1 MKFFIFG
8 NSLDNLFKIL
18 VITVSLLL
26 GYEQYFQRIATI
38 NDTLLIAVYLLL
50 FALLSSALYVS
61 AFIINPALRF
71 GWAAILSISCI
82 THEAII
88 KTMGEAL
95 TYDTLI
101 LLAKS
106 IGFAHAALEQY
117 AGVIITSLPT
127 GLLLFVGISWPPSL
141 SRILYTRR
149 TAQFLSTVY
158 PLLVMLAFSALL
170 FARGGNGSNGLPAA
184 YIPLSL
190 SSLYAYDILSEQR
203 GERLE
208 VSLKR
213 QATTLSDKIDII
225 YIIDESI
232 RGDYLDINHPN
243 GAKSNLGKNPIHGK
257 IYNFGLAASATNCSI
272 GSNLTLRF
280 GGTRKDYPRFINVMP
295 SVWQYAK
302 AAGYSTIYMD
312 AQSEGKLYNGMDEAE
327 IAQIDQLIQFKD
339 VAPRDHDLAAA
350 RLLVKLIND
359 DQRQFIL
366 INKLGAHFPIHDKY
380 PDKFL
385 VYQPALPRG
394 EFVGAPPIVKTIF
407 GSAETDW
414 TKYKNSYKNTL
425 LWVIGEF
432 FGTIFNL
439 ADLNKAI
446 ILYTSD
452 HGQNFHERN
461 NPGVATHCA
470 HDAAIEEGLVPMVAI
485 TGDTPPRDFGFAAA
499 KVNINKT
506 SHYNIFPTILNLL
519 GYDPEAVKRIY
530 GTSLIENVGD
540 PFTFNTRFE
549 ARLGQPPIWE
559 KINLDQVFYPTH

>member
-1 MKFFIFG
+1 MI
-8 NSLDNLFKIL
+8 
-18 VITVSLLL
+18 
-26 GYEQYFQRIATI
+26 RI
-38 NDTLLIAVYLLL
+38 
-50 FALLSSALYVS
+50 
-61 AFIINPALRF
+61 
-71 GWAAILSISCI
+71 GWAIILSISCI
-82 THEAII
+82 THDAIV
-88 KTMGEAL
+88 KTMGAAL

-101 LLAKS
+101 LLTKS

-117 AGVIITSLPT
+117 AGVIVSSLPT
-127 GLLLFVGISWPPSL
+127 GLLLLVGIAWPPSSSPTL
-141 SRILYTRR
+141 FKQSKVQLFS
-149 TAQFLSTVY
+149 AVY
-158 PLLVMLAFSALL
+158 PLLVMFAFSSLL
-170 FARGGNGSNGLPAA
+170 FAHGGNGSNGLPAA

-190 SSLYAYDILSEQR
+190 SSLYAYDVLSEQQ

-213 QATTLSDKIDII
+213 QTNINNNKVDIV

-243 GAKSNLGKNPIHGK
+243 GAKSNLEKNPIHGQ

-272 GSNLTLRF
+272 GSNLTMRF
-280 GGTRKDYPRFINVMP
+280 GGTRKDYLRHINVMP
-295 SVWQYAK
+295 SIWQYAK
-302 AAGYSTIYMD
+302 AAGFSTVYMD
-312 AQSEGKLYNGMDEAE
+312 AQSEGKLYNGMDETE
-327 IAQIDQLIQFKD
+327 IAQIDQFIQFKD

-350 RLLVKLIND
+350 RSLIKLIND
-359 DQRQFIL
+359 NEKQFIL

-394 EFVGAPPIVKTIF
+394 EFVDAPPIVKTIF
-407 GSAETDW
+407 GSAEIDW

-432 FGTIFNL
+432 FGTIFNS
-439 ADLNKAI
+439 ADLNKAV

-461 NPGVATHCA
+461 NPGAATHCA
-470 HDAAIEEGLVPMVAI
+470 HDATIEEGLVPMVVI
-485 TGDTPPRDFGFAAA
+485 TGDKPPRDFGFTAA
-499 KVNINKT
+499 KENFNKT
-506 SHYNIFPTILNLL
+506 SHYNIFPTLLNLM
-519 GYDPEAVKRIY
+519 GYDPEEVKRIY
-530 GTSLIENVGD
+530 GTPLIEKVAD

-559 KINLDQVFYPTH
+559 KINLEKVAYPIP